1 MSSYRTCEPHG
12 GAAFEYLEAYESE
25 FALNIEKNTHQ
36 YLSVKLEHDEN
47 NSTRRGEW
55 YWISKDEAI
64 NAIREHWI
72 GEFPNSE

>member
-1 MSSYRTCEPHG
+1 
-12 GAAFEYLEAYESE
+12 
-25 FALNIEKNTHQ
+25 
-36 YLSVKLEHDEN
+36 VKLEHDEN